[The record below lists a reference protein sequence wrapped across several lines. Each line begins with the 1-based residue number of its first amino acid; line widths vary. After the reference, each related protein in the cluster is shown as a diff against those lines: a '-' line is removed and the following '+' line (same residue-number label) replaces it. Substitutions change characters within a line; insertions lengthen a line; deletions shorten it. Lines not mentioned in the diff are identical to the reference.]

1 MSAKTKKIGSMIFDL
16 PSGNSY
22 ADAGLPEAQFL
33 KARSDLAIRLVS
45 EIKRRKLT
53 QAATAKVLGIAQPR
67 VSEIMNARLAKV
79 SIEALML
86 YFNMLG
92 IDIEITPKP
101 RRARVSASRQLGR
114 TGVVGQRR
122 AAA

>member
-1 MSAKTKKIGSMIFDL
+1 MSTKTANIGALVFDR

-33 KARSDLAIRLVS
+33 KARADLALRLVA
-45 EIKRRKLT
+45 EINRRKLT
-53 QAATAKVLGIAQPR
+53 QAATAKALGIAQPR

-86 YFNMLG
+86 YFNKLG
-92 IDIEITPKP
+92 IDIEIMPKP
-101 RRARVSASRQLGR
+101 RRARVSVAQRFGK
-114 TGVVGQRR
+114 TGVVDQRR
-122 AAA
+122 VAA